1 MKKYGI
7 LILSILIILL
17 NIVVLQSYNLWKAN
31 KLNSDVISDVEIT
44 ENILE
49 NDGYIELT
57 NNNTYTIEYIINVCG
72 QRFNG
77 KIEPLNTV
85 LFPITTI
92 NVDYK
97 VGLYNITGDSLQV
110 IDLKTINTSEIN
122 EDVYLNSEV
131 YCNISNEKLLNI
143 SESLKDNSE
152 SLVDYVNNC
161 IEFCKN
167 IDYDMEKYENLINHG
182 GFGEYTFDIESVI
195 LNNKGICID
204 KAGMLASL
212 LRCNKIPCKID
223 IGYIGNNY
231 HAWNEVY
238 INDTWRLIDTT
249 IENSNEEYVV
259 EVIF

>member
-7 LILSILIILL
+7 LVLSILIILL
-17 NIVVLQSYNLWKAN
+17 NMVVLQSYNLEKAN
-31 KLNSDVISDVEIT
+31 KLNSDAISDVEVT

-57 NNNTYTIEYIINVCG
+57 NNNSYNIEYIINVCG

-97 VGLYNITGDSLQV
+97 VGLYNIIEDSLQV
-110 IDLKTINTSEIN
+110 IDLKTINVSEIN
-122 EDVYLNSEV
+122 ENVYLDSEI
-131 YCNISNEKLLNI
+131 YCDISNEKLLDI
-143 SESLKDNSE
+143 SESLKNESE

-161 IEFCKN
+161 IKFCKN
-167 IDYDMEKYENLINHG
+167 IDYDTEKYENLINHS
-182 GFGEYTFDIESVI
+182 GFGEYTFDIESI
-195 LNNKGICID
+195 ISNNKGICLD
-204 KAGMLASL
+204 KAGVLASL

-259 EVIF
+259 EIIF